1 MIMKSKEVN
10 WNQDNATSWS
20 AGMAF
25 GIHLS
30 VMETGEGY
38 IWRIRSD
45 SRQFGRGIASNLQE
59 AQDEAFKAFCLLV
72 LVMYELSKITK
83 EDK

>member
-1 MIMKSKEVN
+1 MIMKFKEAN
-10 WNQDNATSWS
+10 WNQTTETTWS
-20 AGMAF
+20 VGMAF
-25 GIHLS
+25 GLFLS

-38 IWRIRSD
+38 IWRIGSG

-72 LVMYELSKITK
+72 MYELSKITK